1 MNSTRRIAVAARV
14 FFLITEVT
22 AIGGRLL
29 YDPVLTPI
37 EPQRRSESR

>member
-1 MNSTRRIAVAARV
+1 MSSTRRIAIAARM
-14 FFLITEVT
+14 FFLNMEVT

-29 YDPVLTPI
+29 YDPVLTPT